1 MSLGFWDNVIW
12 SDESKFNLFGSD
24 GKVTV
29 WRTTKEE
36 FNPECAVPTVKH
48 GGGNVKCWGCFS
60 SSGVGNPAFI
70 DGNMA
75 GELYRDILQ
84 KNLVDSMKKDQP
96 KNEKELKEALSRV
109 WYGIEKQVLK
119 KLVDSV
125 PNRLNEVI
133 RMKGHPTRY

>member
-1 MSLGFWDNVIW
+1 MTMIRNTS
-12 SDESKFNLFGSD
+12 
-24 GKVTV
+24 
-29 WRTTKEE
+29 
-36 FNPECAVPTVKH
+36 
-48 GGGNVKCWGCFS
+48 FS
-60 SSGVGNPAFI
+60 SDMNPI
-70 DGNMA
+70 EHLWD
-75 GELYRDILQ
+75 EVERR
-84 KNLVDSMKKDQP
+84 MKKEQP